1 MRRFCYTKV
10 LRTHKNRKAFQKGS
24 ILKKKILIT
33 LILVLILAGLG
44 VGGYFLFKH
53 YDAQTTFLDKTTV
66 DGEEI
71 GGKTPEELAKEFAS
85 RLDTT
90 KTKVE
95 LSENGE
101 TAVSATLDKAGWSCD
116 ETEVKAFFVRAYHS
130 QKSNIFRLIKS
141 LVAGTELN
149 FKEVYTFDEK
159 TFTDFAASGNFK
171 VPREETVDW
180 HIEMVPP
187 ETGEYEVVGGTKGNI
202 IDDEALRTFVK
213 GQITE
218 TLEAGALP
226 KEISIDVPAD
236 VYTSVDPVG
245 DVPAL
250 EKERDEK
257 NHELRKQRALDAFK
271 ASSITYVFGEE
282 KQVLDFNTFGSWLTV
297 NDQYEVYIDDSAAE
311 QYVVGLK
318 QKYDTQYHERA
329 FSTSTG
335 ITHVFSEGENEYGYR
350 INQQEELKQLFADL
364 RSFKAVE
371 REPVYVS
378 TNEYG
383 NPYYLAR
390 NGVDDLCGT
399 YVEVNLTRQH
409 LWFYKNGQLI
419 VQSDIV
425 SGRVSDGKETKTGVL
440 PLAFKQSPRVLTG
453 DEAGGSGSY
462 STYVEYWMPF
472 FDGQGLHDAPW
483 RGEFGGNI
491 YVEDGSHGC
500 VNLPP
505 SVARTIYENIE
516 VGTAIIIYK
525 E

>member
-1 MRRFCYTKV
+1 MSGDISSLSITMHRRHSLT
-10 LRTHKNRKAFQKGS
+10 
-24 ILKKKILIT
+24 
-33 LILVLILAGLG
+33 
-44 VGGYFLFKH
+44 
-53 YDAQTTFLDKTTV
+53 
-66 DGEEI
+66 
-71 GGKTPEELAKEFAS
+71 LAKEFAS

-101 TAVSATLDKAGWSCD
+101 TALAATLDKAGWSCD

-257 NHELRKQRALDAFK
+257 NHELRKQRAIDAFK

-297 NDQYEVYIDDSAAE
+297 NDQYEVYIDDKAAE
-311 QYVVGLK
+311 
-318 QKYDTQYHERA
+318 E
-329 FSTSTG
+329 
-335 ITHVFSEGENEYGYR
+335 
-350 INQQEELKQLFADL
+350 
-364 RSFKAVE
+364 
-371 REPVYVS
+371 
-378 TNEYG
+378 
-383 NPYYLAR
+383 
-390 NGVDDLCGT
+390 
-399 YVEVNLTRQH
+399 
-409 LWFYKNGQLI
+409 
-419 VQSDIV
+419 
-425 SGRVSDGKETKTGVL
+425 
-440 PLAFKQSPRVLTG
+440 
-453 DEAGGSGSY
+453 
-462 STYVEYWMPF
+462 
-472 FDGQGLHDAPW
+472 
-483 RGEFGGNI
+483 
-491 YVEDGSHGC
+491 
-500 VNLPP
+500 
-505 SVARTIYENIE
+505 
-516 VGTAIIIYK
+516 
-525 E
+525 